1 MDSSYC
7 SCVTPSW
14 TSATGT
20 TTSSHRG
27 TAELTP
33 TSKGAE
39 EGIPLEDRDTAVEAE
54 AIVTGAVVADV
65 AELPP
70 LIRSL
75 ISSASEILVIAPVL
89 PGWLQWLAS
98 DTDRVRQEADE
109 RLEAVLAHV
118 ETLAPA
124 AAGAGSVGDETPLSA
139 FADAV
144 RRFQPHHI
152 LIALRAADH
161 SAWQERRLVDR
172 VRDAFH
178 IPITIFEIDR
188 VGRVPAPGTRLD

>member
-1 MDSSYC
+1 MSSRIGINFSAKLFSASSDSQTSTTRKPFSPCPGMWARRPSTGQSAGDSMRLLPPVSRRMDSSYC

-14 TSATGT
+14 TSTTGT
-20 TTSSHRG
+20 ATSSHRG

-124 AAGAGSVGDETPLSA
+124 AAGAG
-139 FADAV
+139 
-144 RRFQPHHI
+144 R
-152 LIALRAADH
+152 
-161 SAWQERRLVDR
+161 
-172 VRDAFH
+172 
-178 IPITIFEIDR
+178 
-188 VGRVPAPGTRLD
+188 